1 MATIWYKVK
10 YKKRIYQWM
19 IIWGLCC
26 HKQVSQAGISNY
38 IPQKTVG
45 CNYLF
50 LPEMGMINPCQLL
63 HQIVLFYLQL
73 IWLPC
78 CKTYPSFIYLQIV
91 LGTEVSHESHIRLT
105 YFRTKV
111 IGLNWSTTRIVS
123 YDLCNCP
130 NFEKEAHFCT
140 PSFYGWYV
148 L

>member
-10 YKKRIYQWM
+10 YKKRIYQLM
-19 IIWGLCC
+19 IKWGLCC
-26 HKQVSQAGISNY
+26 QKQVSQAGIFNY
-38 IPQKTVG
+38 IHGDTCFWQQSHQ
-45 CNYLF
+45 
-50 LPEMGMINPCQLL
+50 MGMINPWQLL
-63 HQIVLFYLQL
+63 HQTVLFYLQL

-91 LGTEVSHESHIRLT
+91 LGTEVSHGSHIRLI

-111 IGLNWSTTRIVS
+111 IGLNWSTTCMVS

-130 NFEKEAHFCT
+130 NFEKNTHFCT

-148 L
+148 W